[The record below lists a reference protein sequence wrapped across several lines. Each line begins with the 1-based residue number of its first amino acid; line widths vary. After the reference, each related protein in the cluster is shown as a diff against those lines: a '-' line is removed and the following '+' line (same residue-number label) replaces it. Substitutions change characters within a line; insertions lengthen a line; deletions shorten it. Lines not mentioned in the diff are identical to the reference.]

1 LLRDEVAVRTLRTS
15 EAADYLSVSPSTLRS
30 WERRFGFPRP
40 LRSPGQH
47 RIYSLAELDA
57 LRDALITGLG
67 VSSAVSAARD
77 TISSGGRTLAPALA
91 GYRPADA
98 DAAMERVLAVGTL
111 EHAVTG
117 VLLPV
122 LQDVLRRYGA
132 TSTTWAF
139 AARWAED
146 WLGRVRRLTPNE
158 RIVGAIVI
166 ADCARDAFDLDAVHG
181 RVLELFCQRGG
192 IQAVSVPAWADE
204 SLGELMRATD
214 PGAVVFSG
222 RWAATKH
229 EVRWERALLRG
240 GARVSWH
247 AYRRVPS
254 PGNPRVRGLPRSPLE
269 ARAQLVS
276 ALSVT
281 ADTTRRRGTPVPIT
295 PARA

>member
-1 LLRDEVAVRTLRTS
+1 VRTLRTS
-15 EAADYLSVSPSTLRS
+15 EAADYLNVSPSTLRS

-57 LRDALITGLG
+57 LRDALAAGLA

-77 TISSGGRTLAPALA
+77 SLSEGGRALAPALA
-91 GYRPADA
+91 RYRAADA
-98 DAAMERVLAVGTL
+98 DRAMERALAVGTL
-111 EHAVTG
+111 EQAVTG
-117 VLLPV
+117 LLLPV
-122 LQDVLRRYGA
+122 LQDVVRRYGA

-158 RIVGAIVI
+158 RILGAVVI
-166 ADCARDAFDLDAVHG
+166 ADCSRDAFDLDTVHG

-192 IQAVSVPAWADE
+192 IHAVSVPVWADE
-204 SLGELMRATD
+204 CLGELLRATD

-229 EVRWERALLRG
+229 ELRWEEAMRRG
-240 GARVSWH
+240 AARVTWH
-247 AYRRVPS
+247 AYRRTPS

-269 ARAQLVS
+269 ARTELVS
-276 ALSVT
+276 ALSG
-281 ADTTRRRGTPVPIT
+281 AAGAAMRRGTAVRIT
-295 PARA
+295 HARA